1 MLQPFTL
8 PLVLLLLLLGAVARA
23 QPAPER
29 AHRQLALTLTGNPAA
44 PVPEVRGAQG
54 IGITF
59 HFDGPIVEQS
69 VQVDASRIRVVD
81 VGPKSLL
88 VELVAEP
95 RADEPSEVAVTFADE
110 EQQRAVFRIVPHPSE
125 VDAWVKV
132 TRRTEQ
138 LGEACQARLDELRA
152 RCSAQSPT
160 AFVRSGLL
168 PPEGILAR
176 TFQSYSDS
184 AGGRV
189 SDGGVSFRGKGWVL
203 LDVVLSNPTGQPWTP
218 RVATF
223 KSQNGTPVTV
233 RRLTSEVEAI
243 PPGETGSVWVETD
256 EPPESAGGLF
266 TLEVSGADGR
276 TLRVGNVKL
285 APRAQEAKR

>member
-1 MLQPFTL
+1 MFQPSTL
-8 PLVLLLLLLGAVARA
+8 SLVLLLLGAVARA

-29 AHRQLALTLTGNPAA
+29 AHRQLALTLTGDPAA

-54 IGITF
+54 IGIAF

-69 VQVDASRIRVVD
+69 VEVDESRIRVVD

-95 RADEPSEVAVTFADE
+95 RAEQPSEVAVTFADE
-110 EQQRAVFRIVPHPSE
+110 AKQRAVFRIVPHPSE
-125 VDAWVKV
+125 ADTWVKV

-138 LGEACQARLDELRA
+138 LGAACQARLDELRA

-160 AFVRSGLL
+160 AFRRSKLL
-168 PPEGILAR
+168 PDEGILAR
-176 TFQSYSDS
+176 TFQKYVDS
-184 AGGRV
+184 AGSLESG
-189 SDGGVSFRGKGWVL
+189 GGVSFRGKDWVL
-203 LDVVLSNPTGQPWTP
+203 LDVEVLNPTGQPWTP

-223 KSQNGTPVTV
+223 KSQDGTPVTV
-233 RRLTSEVEAI
+233 RLVTASTGEI
-243 PPGETGSVWVETD
+243 PPGGKGRVLVETD
-256 EPPESAGGLF
+256 VPPERAGGLF
-266 TLEVSGADGR
+266 ILEVSGKDGR

-285 APRAQEAKR
+285 APPPQEGER